1 MNNNDEHA
9 EYFKRVLGHAIT
21 GCPNLEKS
29 MYFCVDKTD
38 EGKGDNGK
46 TLIFDILTSLL
57 PNYVYKTK
65 AVLLEEGYKKVHKQ
79 LALCKGKRLVWMDE
93 FGKTKTDAE
102 LMKVCADGLTIE
114 NEVMFGTSE
123 IIKIMFK
130 MFILT
135 NTIPELDGKESAC
148 YNRYKQIS
156 FNSHFDRHGI
166 RMIED
171 PEKLQFIADLT
182 LGDRL
187 KNDYVNE
194 IMDLL
199 IEYANKY
206 YIDGI
211 KTIPK
216 QFQNDAKE
224 TKQSND
230 TLKNW
235 IDDNCQ
241 MSGKIA
247 IKQIITETKMN
258 EKFVKEGMKR
268 LGFKYDKDL
277 SGLGKDPGGKA
288 YKGGYEGLSLR
299 EDIPE
304 PFSEL

>member
-1 MNNNDEHA
+1 
-9 EYFKRVLGHAIT
+9 
-21 GCPNLEKS
+21 
-29 MYFCVDKTD
+29 
-38 EGKGDNGK
+38 
-46 TLIFDILTSLL
+46 
-57 PNYVYKTK
+57 
-65 AVLLEEGYKKVHKQ
+65 
-79 LALCKGKRLVWMDE
+79 
-93 FGKTKTDAE
+93 
-102 LMKVCADGLTIE
+102 
-114 NEVMFGTSE
+114 
-123 IIKIMFK
+123 

-156 FNSHFDRHGI
+156 FNSHFDRTGA
-166 RMIED
+166 RTIEE
-171 PEKLQFIADLT
+171 PEKLQFIADIT

-187 KNDYVNE
+187 KKDYVNE

-206 YIDGI
+206 YLDGI
-211 KTIPK
+211 KVIPK

-268 LGFKYDKDL
+268 LGFKYDSDL
-277 SGLGKDPGGKA
+277 RGLGKDFGGKF
-288 YKGGYEGLSLR
+288 YKGGYDGCSLKK
-299 EDIPE
+299 EVDEETNGI
-304 PFSEL
+304 